1 MQPKGIIGRCQS
13 SRSRKLLKQW
23 GPCKWPPKTP
33 FVSPSLF
40 QSHVSFRHVLES
52 HDLTAP
58 LTLAHI
64 HNQGPS
70 RCTGGGPFGSP
81 IEQYIFVS
89 RCCESRRVDRLKY
102 KGSPSLESNQGNQ
115 FKVYNCHHVSL
126 QHPPKLSR
134 SVSTFPNTRS
144 LQVAV
149 LSSPTTI
156 QHLHSQTDMISIS
169 PSSWLLVIS
178 SLAAVTVSAI
188 RMYYWYVAD
197 IYYTTSVRQAIS
209 PKRSSWSLR
218 LLHIFP

>member
-1 MQPKGIIGRCQS
+1 MAAQNTFRFTIPISIPCIIS
-13 SRSRKLLKQW
+13 ARSRN
-23 GPCKWPPKTP
+23 
-33 FVSPSLF
+33 
-40 QSHVSFRHVLES
+40 

-58 LTLAHI
+58 FDTRPYT
-64 HNQGPS
+64 QS
-70 RCTGGGPFGSP
+70 RPLSVYRWRPFKSP
-81 IEQYIFVS
+81 IEQSIFVS

-102 KGSPSLESNQGNQ
+102 KGSPSLENNQGNQ

-149 LSSPTTI
+149 LPSPTTI

-178 SLAAVTVSAI
+178 SLVAVTVSAI
-188 RMYYWYVAD
+188 RMYY
-197 IYYTTSVRQAIS
+197 
-209 PKRSSWSLR
+209 
-218 LLHIFP
+218 